1 MHSTHRPIDWRHTP
15 AAIWR
20 GRSQTLRPVP
30 HPDPVRLHDLLGIDT
45 QKAKLV
51 QNTERFLAGQPCNHV
66 LLWGSR
72 GTGKSSIVK
81 ALLNEYSPRGLRV
94 IEVDKDDLHD
104 LPDIVDDIRDRSQR
118 FIIYCD
124 DLSFEDGENQY
135 KHLKSVLEGSLELP
149 PENVRIYATSN
160 RRHLLPEYMKDNEQ
174 TQVVNRELHHGDV
187 VEEKISLSDRFGLGL
202 SFYPIN
208 EAQYFEIVDHLF
220 GAVED
225 RCAPAA
231 PRGSFI
237 TSLWGNFKDPLQAT
251 SFKLQRESALAVLP
265 AQKSRPKHRA
275 RLEACR

>member
-1 MHSTHRPIDWRHTP
+1 MNASSPLDWRTLP

-20 GRSQTLRPVP
+20 GRTASLRPVQ
-30 HPDPVRLHDLLGIDT
+30 HPDPVRLDDLLGIDE
-45 QKAKLV
+45 QKRKII

-81 ALLNEYSPRGLRV
+81 ALLNAYAPRGLRV

-104 LPDIVDDIRDRSQR
+104 LPEIVDDIRECRQR

-160 RRHLLPEYMKDNEQ
+160 RRHLLPEYMKDNAQ
-174 TQVVNRELHHGDV
+174 SQVVGREIHHGDA
-187 VEEKISLSDRFGLGL
+187 VEEKISLADRFGLGL
-202 SFYPIN
+202 SFYPIS
-208 EAQYFEIVDHLF
+208 EPQFFEIVDHLF
-220 GAVED
+220 GEVAD
-225 RCAPAA
+225 REQLH
-231 PRGSFI
+231 I
-237 TSLWGNFKDPLQAT
+237 
-251 SFKLQRESALAVLP
+251 
-265 AQKSRPKHRA
+265 RA
-275 RLEACR
+275 RRFSIEKGVRSGRTARQFYNQFVGEF

>member
-1 MHSTHRPIDWRHTP
+1 MNASSPLDWRTLP

-20 GRSQTLRPVP
+20 GRTASLRPVQ
-30 HPDPVRLHDLLGIDT
+30 HPDPVRLDDLLGIDE
-45 QKAKLV
+45 QKRKII

-81 ALLNEYSPRGLRV
+81 ALLNAYAPRGLRV

-104 LPDIVDDIRDRSQR
+104 LPEIVDDIRDRSQR

-160 RRHLLPEYMKDNEQ
+160 RRHLLPEYMKDNAQ
-174 TQVVNRELHHGDV
+174 SQVVGREIHHGDV
-187 VEEKISLSDRFGLGL
+187 VEEKISLADRFGLGL

-208 EAQYFEIVDHLF
+208 EPQFFEIVDHLF
-220 GAVED
+220 GEVAD
-225 RCAPAA
+225 REQLH
-231 PRGSFI
+231 I
-237 TSLWGNFKDPLQAT
+237 
-251 SFKLQRESALAVLP
+251 
-265 AQKSRPKHRA
+265 RA
-275 RLEACR
+275 RRFSIEKGVRSGRTARQFYNQFVGEF